1 MSIGG
6 DEMKA
11 FRKLQAQLAPRWA
24 LADGDGPE
32 PRDIVVIP
40 SLSFDG
46 IDKVSID
53 GVIHYEERMLFAL
66 NLLRHPRARLVYV
79 TSAPI
84 HPAAVD
90 YMLSLISGIPNEH
103 MRRRLTVL
111 SLYDSSLMPLTQK
124 ILRRPRVIE
133 RIRHLIRPECGLMTC
148 FTVTEAERSLA
159 VALGVPLY
167 GADPD
172 LIWLGTKSGSRWAF
186 RKTGVPLLPG
196 AEDLKSETDLVEA
209 IDGLW
214 EENQGLERM
223 VVKQN
228 TGFSGQGNA
237 ILDLSALSA
246 VSPKSGVSREARE
259 QALADALPKMRFV
272 DPRQTW
278 DTFQEK
284 FEREGGIVEAFVEG
298 KDKRATSC
306 QLRISPEGS
315 LDAISTHDQL
325 VEGVDGQIYAGCRF
339 PSDAAYRLVIQRDA
353 LRVGEVLQNKG
364 TVGRLAIDFLC
375 VPAGDG
381 SWKHYAIETNLR
393 LGGTTHPMML
403 LRMMTDGRYDPDTGL
418 YLTPRS
424 EPQFYVATDSMRADS
439 YRGLLVEDLLDIAA
453 VDGLHYQA
461 WSESGVLFH
470 FTGALSEFGKLG
482 ITAVRAKTR
491 RVAGVCLGGLAEAL
505 RRRLRVDAWERAL
518 RRGCDATD
526 CQLLQGG
533 SARAGERH
541 RILDSRE
548 P

>member
-1 MSIGG
+1 MSGSG
-6 DEMKA
+6 DEMTA
-11 FRKLQAQLAPRWA
+11 FRGLQANLAARWA
-24 LADGDGPE
+24 LAEGDGPE
-32 PRDIVVIP
+32 PRDIVVVP

-46 IDKVSID
+46 IDRVSID

-66 NLLRHPRARLVYV
+66 NLLRRPRARLVYV

-90 YMLSLISGIPNEH
+90 YMLSLVSGIPNEH
-103 MRRRLTVL
+103 MRGRLTVL
-111 SLYDSSLMPLTQK
+111 SLYDSTLVPLTQK
-124 ILRRPRVIE
+124 ILQRPRVIE
-133 RIRHLIRPECGLMTC
+133 RIRHLIRPECGMMTC

-167 GADPD
+167 GVDPD
-172 LIWLGTKSGSRWAF
+172 LCWLGTKSGSRWAF
-186 RKTGVPLLPG
+186 REAGVSLLPG
-196 AEDLKSETDLVEA
+196 AEDLKSETALVEA

-214 EENQGLERM
+214 EESDGLERM

-237 ILDLSALSA
+237 ILDLKALDS
-246 VSPKSGVSREARE
+246 VSPKSAASRGARE

-278 DTFQEK
+278 DTFKEK
-284 FEREGGIVEAFVEG
+284 FEREGGIVEAFLEK

-306 QLRISPEGS
+306 QIRISPEGN

-339 PSDAAYRLVIQRDA
+339 PSDAAYRMDIQRDA
-353 LRVGEVLQNKG
+353 LRVGELLQDKG
-364 TVGRLAIDFLC
+364 VVGRLAVDFLC
-375 VPAGDG
+375 VQADDG
-381 SWKHYAIETNLR
+381 SWRHHAIETNLR

-418 YLTPRS
+418 YLTPRD
-424 EPQFYVATDSMRADS
+424 EPQFYVATDSMRSDS

-453 VDGLHYQA
+453 VDGLHYQT

-482 ITAVRAKTR
+482 ITAVGKSPDEADHWFERTR
-491 RVAGVCLGGLAEAL
+491 QV
-505 RRRLRVDAWERAL
+505 
-518 RRGCDATD
+518 
-526 CQLLQGG
+526 
-533 SARAGERH
+533 
-541 RILDSRE
+541 LDRE
-548 P
+548 TKG